1 MNRSNSD
8 ILDYTVRFFRH
19 GARLKKIYGLIYQ
32 FLIKVVM
39 VVVTMWFLPSWN
51 EAEGD
56 CLYRGD
62 FIMSWEEQI

>member
-1 MNRSNSD
+1 
-8 ILDYTVRFFRH
+8 
-19 GARLKKIYGLIYQ
+19 
-32 FLIKVVM
+32 M